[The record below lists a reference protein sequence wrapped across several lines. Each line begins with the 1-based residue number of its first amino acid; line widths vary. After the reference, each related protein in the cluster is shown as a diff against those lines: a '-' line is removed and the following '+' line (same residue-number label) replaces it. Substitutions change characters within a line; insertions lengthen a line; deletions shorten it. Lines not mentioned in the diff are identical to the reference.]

1 MKVQRIIIVVSIVIV
16 IIIIISILML
26 SNLSSFQNYKFVA
39 ITPEQLHQIYGYNFT
54 WIKYYSNIYN
64 ILSLNV
70 TYYIPSIHWAPIE
83 LLLYKFNNTYMAM
96 SIGSFPPTVNYISG
110 NYKLFSYEIQTGN
123 KITTVRFY
131 SGYYAGIFFFYQPC
145 TNINYVIQVIQT
157 QINDME

>member
-1 MKVQRIIIVVSIVIV
+1 MKVEKIIIVASIVIV
-16 IIIIISILML
+16 IIIIISILIL
-26 SNLSSFQNYKFVA
+26 SNFSSLQNYKFVA
-39 ITPEQLHQIYGYNFT
+39 ITPEQLQEIYGYNFT

-70 TYYIPSIHWAPIE
+70 TYYIPSIHWAPIG
-83 LLLYKFNNTYMAM
+83 LLLYKFNNTYMAE

-110 NYKLFSYEIQTGN
+110 NYKLFSYEIQIGN
-123 KITTVRFY
+123 KVTTVRFY

-145 TNINYVIQVIQT
+145 TNINDVIKVIEN